1 MATAK
6 KVLSLIQLE
15 RGMQLMPRIKE
26 EGVALEMV
34 ATYLAA
40 TTTLLNARKDPSAL
54 DPGIDQA
61 ADLPGTEA
69 AEIVADFFSQVGKYN
84 EAIVGF
90 LQMPKKTKEAIK
102 KLVETATAT
111 PS

>member
-1 MATAK
+1 MAIAK

-34 ATYLAA
+34 ATYLAG
-40 TTTLLNARKDPSAL
+40 TTVLLKARRDESAL
-54 DPGIDQA
+54 DALIEQA
-61 ADLPGTEA
+61 AELPGPEA
-69 AEIVADFFSQVGKYN
+69 AELVADFFSQVGKYN

-90 LQMPKKTKEAIK
+90 LQMPKKTKDAIK
-102 KLVETATAT
+102 KLVETGTAT